1 MRSGVG
7 GITERVGGAV
17 DGYRAGLTGAGSPH
31 WVSGLLAGAQGAI
44 LSFLVVVL
52 PTMTA
57 YVATSADPTNA
68 EVGWP
73 TSVSVGSALWL
84 LGHGGAVRAAGSEVT
99 LVPLGLTS
107 LALFLAYASARRT
120 ARPTRSA
127 WLASL
132 GGYLAVVLVA
142 LLLAGSSGPLGAGPL
157 AVVRLLLGSVLVA
170 AVGGGLG
177 ILGVGAAARATAPLW
192 GRFPRWSRLAA
203 RAGAMVAACLVALG
217 AAVTIVWL
225 VLGRAATDDV
235 VAALGLDPVG
245 GVVLGVAQ
253 LAVLPNLVLW
263 AVSWVAGPGFAVG
276 DGTVFAPAQVVGGP
290 MPALPILGALPVAA
304 GGLLQA
310 VPLVLVLLGAAAGW
324 WWHRRRECSG
334 VWQPLVAAVVLA
346 MSAGTLVGLLALL
359 SGGAVGPG
367 RLTAVGPPV
376 LQVAAVTMILVVA
389 GALAVAVPAEPAV
402 RRAVAG
408 GVRALLARIRGA
420 VQPPD
425 DGENS
430 DDQPGSPDLSPSS

>member
-7 GITERVGGAV
+7 GITGRVGVAV
-17 DGYRAGLTGAGSPH
+17 DGYRAGMTGDGSPH

-84 LGHGGAVRAAGSEVT
+84 LGHGGALRAAGSDVT

-107 LALFLAYASARRT
+107 VALFLAYASARRT

-142 LLLAGSSGPLGAGPL
+142 LLIAGASGPLGAGPL
-157 AVVRLLLGSVLVA
+157 AVARLVLGSVLVA
-170 AVGGGLG
+170 AVGGGAG
-177 ILGVGAAARATAPLW
+177 ILGGGAAVRATAPVWARL
-192 GRFPRWSRLAA
+192 PRWSRLAA
-203 RAGAMVAACLVALG
+203 RAGVMVAACLVVLG

-235 VAALGLDPVG
+235 VTALGLDPVG
-245 GVVLGVAQ
+245 GFVLGVAQ

-263 AVSWVAGPGFAVG
+263 AVAWVTGPGFAVG
-276 DGTVFAPAQVVGGP
+276 QGTVFAPALVVGGP
-290 MPALPILGALPVAA
+290 MPAVPLLGALPVAA

-310 VPLVLVLLGAAAGW
+310 VPLVLVLLGATGGW
-324 WWHRRRECSG
+324 WWHRRRACVG
-334 VWQPLVAAVVLA
+334 VWQPAVAATVMA
-346 MSAGTLVGLLALL
+346 ACAGALVGLLALV

-367 RLTAVGPPV
+367 RLTVVGPPV
-376 LQVAAVTMILVVA
+376 LEVAAVTTLLVLA
-389 GALAVAVPAEPAV
+389 GALVVAVPAEAAV
-402 RRAVAG
+402 RHAVAG
-408 GVRALLARIRGA
+408 GARALVARIRGG
-420 VQPPD
+420 VQPPEV
-425 DGENS
+425 GENS
-430 DDQPGSPDLSPSS
+430 DDQLGSPDVNPS

>member
-1 MRSGVG
+1 
-7 GITERVGGAV
+7 
-17 DGYRAGLTGAGSPH
+17 
-31 WVSGLLAGAQGAI
+31 
-44 LSFLVVVL
+44 
-52 PTMTA
+52 
-57 YVATSADPTNA
+57 
-68 EVGWP
+68 
-73 TSVSVGSALWL
+73 
-84 LGHGGAVRAAGSEVT
+84 
-99 LVPLGLTS
+99 
-107 LALFLAYASARRT
+107 
-120 ARPTRSA
+120 
-127 WLASL
+127 
-132 GGYLAVVLVA
+132 
-142 LLLAGSSGPLGAGPL
+142 
-157 AVVRLLLGSVLVA
+157 
-170 AVGGGLG
+170 
-177 ILGVGAAARATAPLW
+177 
-192 GRFPRWSRLAA
+192 
-203 RAGAMVAACLVALG
+203 MVAACLVALG

-367 RLTAVGPPV
+367 RLTVVGPPV

-408 GVRALLARIRGA
+408 GVRALLARIRGV